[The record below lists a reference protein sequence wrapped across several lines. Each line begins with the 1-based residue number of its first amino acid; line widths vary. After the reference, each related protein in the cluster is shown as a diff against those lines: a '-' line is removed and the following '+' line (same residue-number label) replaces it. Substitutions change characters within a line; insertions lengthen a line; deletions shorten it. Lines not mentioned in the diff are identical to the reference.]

1 MKSSNYHS
9 IINVG
14 LAPCL
19 PLINKILQLDISM
32 AMSTSD
38 GMEISFIVRYSRMW
52 LHQSKPQAKD
62 RLYGYAV

>member
-1 MKSSNYHS
+1 
-9 IINVG
+9 
-14 LAPCL
+14 
-19 PLINKILQLDISM
+19 M